1 MSTPPFFV
9 GIDVG
14 GQSIKGGVVDDRG
27 QRLTPRPAVEPTESD
42 KGQQHGLGQMAKV
55 VRDALDE
62 AGLTLSDI
70 AAIGVATPGT
80 MDIPGGVM
88 LEPVN
93 FPGWLNVP
101 VRQYIA
107 DEFKK
112 PTAFQNDANAAAYG
126 EFWSGCGRDAKSLV
140 LFTLGT
146 GIGCGI
152 IVNDFIIEG
161 EHSHG
166 AECGHIV
173 IEMTNGRMCNCG
185 QRGHLEAYAS
195 AIAIA
200 KRANEALA
208 ADSGQSTLRA
218 HLQQKQEFEE
228 RDCGLIFEAA
238 VAGDP
243 LAKKLIEDTAYYLGV
258 GAVNLM
264 HTINPEMVVFG
275 GGMIATGEWFL
286 ERIRYHAKRLAF
298 KVPAAKTTI
307 CYAQLGSD
315 AGFIGAAGC
324 ARQLWMR
331 KPASVA
337 AGH

>member
-1 MSTPPFFV
+1 MNTPPFFV
-9 GIDVG
+9 GVDVG

-27 QRLTPRPAVEPTESD
+27 QRLTTKPAVEFTESE
-42 KGQQHGLGQMAKV
+42 KGQEHGLAQMAKV
-55 VRDALDE
+55 VRRAIAE
-62 AGLTLSDI
+62 AGLTLDDI

-93 FPGWLNVP
+93 MPTWHNVP

-112 PTAFQNDANAAAYG
+112 ATAFQNDANAAAYG
-126 EFWSGCGRDAKSLV
+126 EFWAGCGRDAKSLV

-152 IVNDFIIEG
+152 IVNDFVIEG

-166 AECGHIV
+166 AECGHMV
-173 IEMTNGRMCNCG
+173 IEMNGRLCGCG

-195 AIAIA
+195 AISIA
-200 KRANEALA
+200 KRTNEALA
-208 ADSGQSTLRA
+208 NFDGPSSLRS
-218 HLQQKQEFEE
+218 QFMKQPFEE
-228 RDCGLIFEAA
+228 SDCSRIFEAA

-243 LAKKLIEDTAYYLGV
+243 LAGQLIEDTAQYLGV

-264 HTINPEMVVFG
+264 HTINPEMIVFG

-286 ERIRYHAKRLAF
+286 ERIRFHARRLAF
-298 KVPAAKTTI
+298 PVPAAKTTI
-307 CYAQLGSD
+307 CYAQLGGN
-315 AGFIGAAGC
+315 AGLIGAAGC
-324 ARQLWMR
+324 ARQLWR
-331 KPASVA
+331 RR
-337 AGH
+337 